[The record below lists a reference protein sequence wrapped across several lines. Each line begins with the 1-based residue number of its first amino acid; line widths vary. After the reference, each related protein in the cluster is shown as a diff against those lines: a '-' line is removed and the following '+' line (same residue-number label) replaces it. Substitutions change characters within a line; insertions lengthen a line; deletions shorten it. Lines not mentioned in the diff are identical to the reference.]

1 MGMLIVRF
9 DFRLAPDS
17 PTSMGELYRAGLEM
31 TEWAEQVGAVSVMFS
46 QHHGSTDGYL
56 PSPVPMAAAAAART
70 STVALNVGALLLLM
84 YDPIKLAEDMVVL
97 DHLSQ
102 GRVSYTI
109 GLGYR
114 DEEYA
119 MFAVDATRRGATIE
133 ERIGVLRQ
141 AFTGEPFEWDG
152 RPVSVSPT
160 PFTPGGPTLA
170 YGGGSKA
177 AALRAA
183 RLGMMF
189 FPQTSDARLAE
200 IYDTEAERVGNPPGL
215 CLSPP
220 AGAPTTVFVADDVE
234 QGWRDYGPYLLHD
247 ALMYGRW
254 LGADTNAASYSGA
267 KSVDDLRA
275 STAYQVVTP
284 HEAVELVERYG
295 SLSLVPLCGGIPPD
309 LAWRSLRLIEDQVL
323 PALA

>member
-1 MGMLIVRF
+1 MRF
-9 DFRLAPDS
+9 DFRLAPES
-17 PTSMGELYRAGLEM
+17 PTTMGELYRAGLEM
-31 TEWAEQVGAVSVMFS
+31 IEWAEQVGAMSVMFS
-46 QHHGSTDGYL
+46 QHHGSSDGYL

-97 DHLSQ
+97 DHLSA

-119 MFAVDATRRGATIE
+119 MFGVDRAVRGATIE
-133 ERIGVLRQ
+133 RRIEVLRQ
-141 AFTGEPFEWDG
+141 AFTGEPFEWEG
-152 RPVSVSPT
+152 RPAQVSPA
-160 PFTPGGPTLA
+160 PFTPGGPMLA

-177 AALRAA
+177 AARRAA
-183 RLGMMF
+183 RLGMVLV
-189 FPQTSDARLAE
+189 PQTSDPRLAE
-200 IYDTEAERVGNPPGL
+200 IYDTEAERVGNPTGL

-247 ALMYGRW
+247 AQMYGHW

-267 KSVDDLRA
+267 KSVDDLRR

-284 HEAVELVERYG
+284 EQAVALVGRFG
-295 SLSLVPLCGGIPPD
+295 ALSLVPLCGGIPPD
-309 LAWRSLRLIEDQVL
+309 LAWRSLRLIENQVL